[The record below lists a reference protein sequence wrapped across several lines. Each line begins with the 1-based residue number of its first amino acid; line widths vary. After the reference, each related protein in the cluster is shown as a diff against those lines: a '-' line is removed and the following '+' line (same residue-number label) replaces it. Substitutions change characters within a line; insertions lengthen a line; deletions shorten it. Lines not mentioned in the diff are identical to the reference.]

1 MTLPVLLLL
10 DDVHELDEDSAAVM
24 VAVVERGC
32 SGPQRSAAPYRAHA
46 ADQPNNAI
54 IMSSQRPITRQSM
67 DDNGQPTCH
76 PLQELPGVLSLKLSP
91 LQDRDVEALACLTL
105 ECSSLAPPIRDAILR
120 QAQGVPLYAVE
131 AANWLRRKGLVTEG
145 GQLSASAD
153 LAAAIPPS
161 LQNIVQLEVD
171 ALPPGPGAVL
181 RCASVLGSPLS
192 QDMLL
197 ELVPRAVATCE
208 EALGVELELLEA
220 YGMLYRVAAESVPL
234 ATEGAGSTAEEA
246 SDGTGSR
253 GGGGF
258 WAFRHQ
264 LHCDVVYRSIAHV
277 HRRSLHRRAAL
288 LLGKRLVA
296 VPEQPQA
303 RQLLWEQARHLE
315 KVLLC
320 HTAGHSYG
328 IREKGDINALARVL
342 ESMASHAEAT
352 GCWKE
357 AYDHRSRLLGILQE
371 IFGGKPTV
379 WQCRMELHAVQQL
392 LGAITRAAD
401 NGIAVCTEQRR
412 HELAAMQPQLLQSG
426 RESMEISGAGG
437 WGLSSSPQAQHCLGL
452 HSMSP
457 LKHPH
462 MQSKW
467 WSSDSG
473 TWSSDGDG
481 DGSVK
486 APATPPNVE
495 GLLGATSIRVQDQ
508 PRI

>member
-1 MTLPVLLLL
+1 MSGHSGASRWLTFVLHCRAAIC
-10 DDVHELDEDSAAVM
+10 DVA
-24 VAVVERGC
+24 G
-32 SGPQRSAAPYRAHA
+32 
-46 ADQPNNAI
+46 
-54 IMSSQRPITRQSM
+54 
-67 DDNGQPTCH
+67 
-76 PLQELPGVLSLKLSP
+76 
-91 LQDRDVEALACLTL
+91 
-105 ECSSLAPPIRDAILR
+105 

-131 AANWLRRKGLVTEG
+131 AANWLRGKGLVAEG

-296 VPEQPQA
+296 APEQPQA

-320 HTAGHSYG
+320 HSAGHSYG
-328 IREKGDINALARVL
+328 VWEKGDINALARVL

-371 IFGGKPTV
+371 IFCGKPTV

-412 HELAAMQPQLLQSG
+412 APPPLRLLP
-426 RESMEISGAGG
+426 
-437 WGLSSSPQAQHCLGL
+437 LSASSCSFLFLCGPMYKHTATRLQV
-452 HSMSP
+452 HSYYLRS
-457 LKHPH
+457 
-462 MQSKW
+462 
-467 WSSDSG
+467 
-473 TWSSDGDG
+473 
-481 DGSVK
+481 
-486 APATPPNVE
+486 TPPQKENVFIRISVE
-495 GLLGATSIRVQDQ
+495 GTTAFLRIFLLLF
-508 PRI
+508 